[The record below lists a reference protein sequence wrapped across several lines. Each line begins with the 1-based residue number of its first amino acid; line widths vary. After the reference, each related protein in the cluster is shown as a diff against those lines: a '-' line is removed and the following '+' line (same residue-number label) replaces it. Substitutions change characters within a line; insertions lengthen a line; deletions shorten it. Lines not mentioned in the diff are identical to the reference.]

1 MRPLLLAVLV
11 LYAGTFGTLATTG
24 AVEAADPVA
33 DAALEVRLNG
43 LAAELRCL
51 VCQNQSLAD
60 SNAEL
65 AVDLKNQVRDMMRAG
80 KSDDEIKTY
89 LTDRYGDFVLY
100 RPPMRATTWLLWAGP
115 FVLLGA
121 GGILLVRV
129 LRRRQASLAA
139 AESQAVAGGPDLAR
153 ARSLLAEPPADPR
166 P

>member
-1 MRPLLLAVLV
+1 MKRAVLV
-11 LYAGTFGTLATTG
+11 LLFLLCG
-24 AVEAADPVA
+24 AAQADGPA
-33 DAALEVRLNG
+33 DATADSTLEPRLNR

-60 SNAEL
+60 SHAEL
-65 AVDLKNQVRDMMRAG
+65 AIDLKNQVRDMMRAG

-89 LTDRYGDFVLY
+89 LTERYGDFVLY

-115 FVLLGA
+115 FVLLV
-121 GGILLVRV
+121 GGGLVLVRV

-139 AESQAVAGGPDLAR
+139 SEALAVGGCADLER

-166 P
+166 

>member
-1 MRPLLLAVLV
+1 MKRGLPICLWLLASV
-11 LYAGTFGTLATTG
+11 AS
-24 AVEAADPVA
+24 AADSVSPEA
-33 DAALEVRLNG
+33 QAALEPRLNK

-65 AVDLKNQVRDMMRAG
+65 AVDLKNQVRDMIRAG

-100 RPPMRATTWLLWAGP
+100 RPPMRTTTWLLWAGP
-115 FVLLGA
+115 FVLLA
-121 GGILLVRV
+121 GGAIVLVRV
-129 LRRRQASLAA
+129 LRRRQASLVA
-139 AESQAVAGGPDLAR
+139 AESQASTGGVDLDR
-153 ARSLLAEPPADPR
+153 ARSLLAEPPTDQR

>member
-1 MRPLLLAVLV
+1 MRRVLLSCLWLIAS
-11 LYAGTFGTLATTG
+11 AASG
-24 AVEAADPVA
+24 ADT
-33 DAALEVRLNG
+33 DAELEPRLNR

-100 RPPMRATTWLLWAGP
+100 RPPMRTTTWLLWAGP
-115 FVLLGA
+115 FVLLA
-121 GGILLVRV
+121 GGGFVLVRV
-129 LRRRQASLAA
+129 LRRRQASLVA
-139 AESQAVAGGPDLAR
+139 AEAQVVAGGANLDR
-153 ARSLLAEPPADPR
+153 ARSLLAETPTDR
-166 P
+166 RR

>member
-1 MRPLLLAVLV
+1 MRRVLLICVL
-11 LYAGTFGTLATTG
+11 LIASAAASADTPGPGT
-24 AVEAADPVA
+24 
-33 DAALEVRLNG
+33 DAALEPRLNR

-100 RPPMRATTWLLWAGP
+100 RPPMRTTTWLLWAGP
-115 FVLLGA
+115 FVLLA
-121 GGILLVRV
+121 GGGIVLVRV
-129 LRRRQASLAA
+129 LRRRQATLVA
-139 AESQAVAGGPDLAR
+139 AESQVVAGSANLER
-153 ARSLLAEPPADPR
+153 ARSLLAEPPTDQR

>member
-1 MRPLLLAVLV
+1 MRHLLLICLWLIAS
-11 LYAGTFGTLATTG
+11 AASG
-24 AVEAADPVA
+24 ADPVTPEA
-33 DAALEVRLNG
+33 QAALETRLNG

-100 RPPMRATTWLLWAGP
+100 RPPMRTTTWLLWAGP
-115 FVLLGA
+115 FVLLGG
-121 GGILLVRV
+121 GGIVLVRV
-129 LRRRQASLAA
+129 LRRRQASLLA
-139 AESQAVAGGPDLAR
+139 AESQAPAGGVNLDR
-153 ARSLLAEPPADPR
+153 ARSLLAESPTDR
-166 P
+166 R

>member
-1 MRPLLLAVLV
+1 MTRLVLVCVLLLSGLARAAAP
-11 LYAGTFGTLATTG
+11 AG
-24 AVEAADPVA
+24 A
-33 DAALEVRLNG
+33 DAALEPRLNR

-100 RPPMRATTWLLWAGP
+100 RPPMRSTTWLLWAGP

-121 GGILLVRV
+121 GGIVLVRV

-139 AESQAVAGGPDLAR
+139 AESQAGAGPDLDR